1 MNQQQLEKMLEDGYM
16 WFLENHYDNF
26 KQNYNCSYPESLN
39 QIVMWGE
46 YIARCSEIEL
56 NDLAWEATG
65 GEGLTQEEILLIREI
80 TAAKVDTMLHVY
92 EPIIFPGL
100 YAGRRKICQ

>member
-1 MNQQQLEKMLEDGYM
+1 MNKQKLEQMLADGYM

-26 KQNYNCSYPESLN
+26 KQSYNCSYPESLN

-56 NDLAWEATG
+56 NDLAWDATG

-80 TAAKVDTMLHVY
+80 TAAKVDTMLYVY
-92 EPIIFPGL
+92 EPIVFPGL

>member
-1 MNQQQLEKMLEDGYM
+1 MNKQQLEQMLDDGYM
-16 WFLENHYDNF
+16 WFLENRYESF
-26 KQNYNCSYPESLN
+26 KEGYTTYTPESLN

-46 YIARCSEIEL
+46 YIARCSEFEL
-56 NDLAWEATG
+56 NDLAWDATG
-65 GEGLTQEEILLIREI
+65 GEGLTQEEIQLIREI